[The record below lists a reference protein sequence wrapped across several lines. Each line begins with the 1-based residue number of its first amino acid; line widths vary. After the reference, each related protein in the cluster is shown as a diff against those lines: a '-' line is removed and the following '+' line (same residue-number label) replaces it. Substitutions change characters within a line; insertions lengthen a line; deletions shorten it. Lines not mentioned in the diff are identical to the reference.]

1 MKATYSILSTAKLLV
16 ATLIQYKL
24 MQQKRIGRYV
34 MVQEL
39 GEGQFGKVYRA
50 IDSEGVH
57 TEYAVKVMSKQKVQC
72 AQHIWK
78 LFLTEIEVMK
88 KLNHP
93 HLLKLIDFLES
104 GSNYYVVLPFCK
116 GGDMEKRINKQG
128 KLPEG
133 EAVFYLKQIMS
144 GFLYMYQHKIMHR
157 DFKAANILMDGNH
170 IVIGDFGFA
179 KAGADVTTTKL
190 GTPFNMAP
198 EILFSNGTAPY
209 TSKADLWSIG
219 VVYYQMLTGYLP
231 FRANDM
237 NELKQMVI
245 QRSGKNLQFPGNVS
259 ITEDSKHLIRGLLT
273 ADQNTRMSWKD
284 FFNHPIFTK
293 FQEFAPAKS
302 ILSKTLRL
310 NENSKLGISNDAT
323 RATLTPSVTTAGD
336 GSFNAYVN
344 GYFDQARMMVNQE
357 KQYTENFQIPALGEA
372 PIGSPRPSIT
382 QTPQPVPQGSYSPP
396 QHQPTTQ
403 YPTTMQQ
410 QNYPT
415 SALLK
420 TAPQSQNTLRASFDT
435 NLTPGGFPMS
445 PRISANTTSP
455 SLRGSF
461 NVTPGG
467 SMAKNP
473 TQLAEECNNHMTH
486 ERNKYLLVLQ
496 AAKRWRDLLKYPDF
510 SAKQGPILLVC
521 LSLCKRGLFMI
532 DFLSKVLQSNV
543 DLLKVAGWNEF
554 RNSQYH
560 QKLLQA
566 VLADRT
572 ACTQF
577 MQNIEVKLND
587 PAIAQGVDRNTMQSV
602 MAQANNENF
611 LDVVN
616 EKLMTH
622 LLIWG
627 RDSKGRINPTLYREL
642 MIASVYTHYTLS
654 LNFEFPL
661 NKNGELFNWR
671 QFFERT
677 DTMDNPSIAVIVS
690 KYLNRRDELGRSPY

>member
-1 MKATYSILSTAKLLV
+1 
-16 ATLIQYKL
+16 

-34 MVQEL
+34 LVQEL

-57 TEYAVKVMSKQKVQC
+57 TEYAVKVMSKQKVQSQ
-72 AQHIWK
+72 QHIWK
-78 LFLTEIEVMK
+78 LFLSEIEVMK

-104 GSNYYVVLPFCK
+104 GSNYYVVLPYCK

-128 KLPEG
+128 RLPEG
-133 EAVFYLKQIMS
+133 EGVFYLKQIMS

-157 DFKAANILMDGNH
+157 DFKAANILIDGNH

-179 KAGADVTTTKL
+179 KAGVDVTTTKL
-190 GTPFNMAP
+190 GTPFNMSP
-198 EILFSNGTAPY
+198 EILFSNGSAPY

-219 VVYYQMLTGYLP
+219 VVYYQMLTAHLP

-237 NELKQMVI
+237 NELKQMVVH
-245 QRSGKNLQFPGNVS
+245 RSGKNLQFPANIP
-259 ITEDSKHLIRGLLT
+259 ITEDSKSLIRGLLT
-273 ADQNTRMSWKD
+273 FDQNARMSWKD

-302 ILSKTLRL
+302 VLSKTLRL
-310 NENSKLGISNDAT
+310 NETSKLGISNDAT
-323 RATLTPSVTTAGD
+323 RATLTPSVTAAGD

-344 GYFDQARMMVNQE
+344 GYFDQARQMVNQE
-357 KQYTENFQIPALGEA
+357 KLYTTDFNLPSVADA
-372 PIGSPRPSIT
+372 PPGSPRPSNS
-382 QTPQPVPQGSYSPP
+382 Q
-396 QHQPTTQ
+396 TTQ
-403 YPTTMQQ
+403 PQNSYTVAPQQTHYQQPMLQ

-415 SALLK
+415 SALLR
-420 TAPQSQNTLRASFDT
+420 TAPQTQNTLRASFDT
-435 NLTPGGFPMS
+435 GNQNQLRTSFDTNGGGFPMS
-445 PRISANTTSP
+445 PRMSATP

-461 NVTPGG
+461 DNRG
-467 SMAKNP
+467 SMSKNP
-473 TQLAEECNNHMTH
+473 AQLAEECNNHMTH

-510 SAKQGPILLVC
+510 STKQGPILLAC
-521 LSLCKRGLFMI
+521 LSLCKRGLFMVE
-532 DFLSKVLQSNV
+532 FLSKVLQSNV

-554 RNSQYH
+554 RSSQNH
-560 QKLLQA
+560 PKLLQA

-572 ACTQF
+572 ACSQF
-577 MQNIEVKLND
+577 MQNIEVKIND
-587 PAIAQGVDRNTMQSV
+587 PAMAVGVDRNMLQSV
-602 MAQANNENF
+602 MAQANNENY

-622 LLIWG
+622 LLIWA
-627 RDSKGRINPTLYREL
+627 RDNKGRTNPTVYREL
-642 MIASVYTHYTLS
+642 MVAAVYTHYTLS

-661 NKNGELFNWR
+661 QKNGELFNWR

-677 DTMDNPSIAVIVS
+677 DTIDNPSIAVIVS